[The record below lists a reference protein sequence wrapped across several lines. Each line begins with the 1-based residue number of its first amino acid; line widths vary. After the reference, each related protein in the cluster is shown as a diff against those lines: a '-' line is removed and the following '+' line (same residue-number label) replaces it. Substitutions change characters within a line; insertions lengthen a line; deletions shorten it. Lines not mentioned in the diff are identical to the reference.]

1 MLEFPCAYNITAR
14 CGKGHCGVAI
24 LARSGGKTPPRYAI
38 LQPPIEEVTKE
49 HNGVVYVYTNLV
61 AIYVIKCWKN
71 GVSVKIRYEDNASNY
86 YMVSVDSIRVYQD
99 PDTRAL
105 DLP

>member
-1 MLEFPCAYNITAR
+1 M
-14 CGKGHCGVAI
+14 
-24 LARSGGKTPPRYAI
+24 
-38 LQPPIEEVTKE
+38 
-49 HNGVVYVYTNLV
+49 

-99 PDTRAL
+99 PDT
-105 DLP
+105 

>member
-99 PDTRAL
+99 PNTRAL